1 MTSVMQMFTWSSRKK
16 EERKRFGSVLEH
28 PKQTSPKHPPP
39 STGPTTRRQP
49 SGPQPQG
56 TYPNWGSDP
65 APLVAPP
72 NTQDDEQVAWFTAID
87 QDNSGQV
94 SAEELQSA
102 LMNGYGGKR
111 MSFCSQFRGHVLI
124 TPRAGPG
131 FSSQTVKYLMSVF
144 DLDGSGEIGIEEF
157 KPLWDYVKQWRE
169 MFESFDYNQDG
180 IIDATELSN
189 ALSHY
194 NLQVGPIVIN
204 FLVHKYGTHPTN
216 GQNGPPQI
224 ELDRFVCACVVVQQM
239 CALYDRC
246 GAGRAGSMEVNR
258 DEFLL
263 TILRLP

>member
-1 MTSVMQMFTWSSRKK
+1 MMTSVLQMFTWNAKKK
-16 EERKRFGSVLEH
+16 EERRRYGPALGL
-28 PKQTSPKHPPP
+28 PKQTSLGHPPP
-39 STGPTTRRQP
+39 SAEPTPRRQP

-56 TYPNWGSDP
+56 TYPNWGSNP
-65 APLVAPP
+65 APLVTPP
-72 NTQDDEQVAWFTAID
+72 NTQDDEQVAWFIAID

-111 MSFCSQFRGHVLI
+111 
-124 TPRAGPG
+124 
-131 FSSQTVKYLMSVF
+131 FSSETVKYLMNVF

-169 MFESFDYNQDG
+169 MFDSFDYNQDG

-194 NLQVGPIVIN
+194 NLQVGPLVIN

-216 GQNGPPQI
+216 GQSGPPQI

-246 GAGRAGSMEVNR
+246 GAGRAGSMEVSR

-263 TILRLP
+263 AILRLP